1 MAPKPN
7 MTSKLRKIIQ
17 FIAIILLAA
26 IAIWAVNHFD
36 LERIRA
42 NINQLGVW
50 APLGVF
56 ALRFASVVIPA
67 LPGTAYSLLAG
78 GLFGFTEG
86 LVVISLA
93 DLASCSLSFFLSRQY
108 GRGLVK
114 KLVGAKFMNRV
125 DTLSQQHLD
134 TNFFL
139 MTAFLM
145 TGFFDFVCY
154 GVGLTKTPWI
164 RFLPALV
171 ISILISNPP
180 LVALGAGILEGGKL
194 LLGFALLGVFGLAA
208 ITGFVQK
215 RRSELRPEPVTS
227 SIINTI
233 DS

>member
-1 MAPKPN
+1 
-7 MTSKLRKIIQ
+7 MTAKLQRIIQ
-17 FIAIILLAA
+17 FIAIILLFA
-26 IAIWAVNHFD
+26 IAVWSVNHFG

-42 NINQLGVW
+42 NIEQLGIW

-56 ALRFASVVIPA
+56 GLRFTSIVIPA
-67 LPGTAYSLLAG
+67 LPGTVYSGLAG
-78 GLFGFTEG
+78 GLFGFSKG

-93 DLASCSLSFFLSRQY
+93 DLTSCSLSFFLSRRY
-108 GRGLVK
+108 GRGLVQ

-125 DTLSQQHLD
+125 DNLSQQHLD
-134 TNFFL
+134 QNFFL

-154 GVGLTKTPWI
+154 GVGLTKTLWI

-180 LVALGAGILEGGKL
+180 IVALGAGVLEGGKL
-194 LLGFALLGVFGLAA
+194 LLVFALLGVFGLAA

-215 RRSELRPEPVTS
+215 RRRQLQAEPTASAVK
-227 SIINTI
+227 NTTK
-233 DS
+233 S